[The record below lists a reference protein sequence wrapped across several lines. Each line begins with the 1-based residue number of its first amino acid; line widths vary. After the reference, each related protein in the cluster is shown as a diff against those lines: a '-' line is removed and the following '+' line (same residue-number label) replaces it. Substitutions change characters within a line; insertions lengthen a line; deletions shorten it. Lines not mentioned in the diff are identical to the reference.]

1 MFPSVISKNVDRKL
15 RCVNSSI
22 EKFQPIAI
30 SIYEFSFLFYRFL
43 RWLLCG
49 FLDKDPT
56 IFPYETPLTYTV
68 SNIKFEISL
77 LTIHSRINGTI
88 LLRGNFVRTQW
99 RVDTY
104 IYFNGETQLDAAPM
118 RLYLYSV
125 LPTGRVLRLTYYAV
139 RFMFTSYTLCPR
151 NFFQACRL
159 HCRNFQLR
167 SINHIYE
174 ESSLVNR

>member
-125 LPTGRVLRLTYYAV
+125 LPTGRFYDLRTTLFALCLRPIRYALV
-139 RFMFTSYTLCPR
+139 TSFKRVDCTVETSSFEASTIFTKK
-151 NFFQACRL
+151 A
-159 HCRNFQLR
+159 
-167 SINHIYE
+167 
-174 ESSLVNR
+174 V